1 MAIAAGTTAASV
13 LVLLSGWL
21 PYAAVMGGFIPG
33 RFAGLVMP
41 EELGTAVP
49 AMLTPLSA
57 TLIHGG
63 IGHLL
68 LNLLML
74 VYCGLSTERVVG
86 AAGAPGSTGTPGEVE
101 VSVPESELLTNI
113 KRAIARGAPAAP
125 SSASPA
131 SA

>member
-21 PYAAVMGGFIPG
+21 PHASVMGGFIAE
-33 RFAGLVMP
+33 RFAGLVIP

-49 AMLTPLSA
+49 AVLTPLSA

-63 IGHLL
+63 VGHLL

-74 VYCGLSTERVVG
+74 VFCGLLV
-86 AAGAPGSTGTPGEVE
+86 
-101 VSVPESELLTNI
+101 
-113 KRAIARGAPAAP
+113 
-125 SSASPA
+125 
-131 SA
+131 